1 MKKSHPGVPP
11 SEWYMNPSEGIQSSH
26 VQGIT
31 VEALATALAAPVVQR
46 AMADPVPTP
55 GPVHESEPVEP
66 VPAGTPAVQQP
77 SPVKIKKEDP
87 EPGSSS
93 VIGHAIVLKRPA
105 RSARSEPGS
114 AIKEEEEDKPQGP
127 PPKKMKPTWEPAD
140 EDEDDDDVILI
151 E

>member
-1 MKKSHPGVPP
+1 M

-55 GPVHESEPVEP
+55 AAPVRESEPAEP
-66 VPAGTPAVQQP
+66 VPAGTPTVQQP
-77 SPVKIKKEDP
+77 TPVKVKKEDP

-114 AIKEEEEDKPQGP
+114 IKEEEEDKPPGP

-140 EDEDDDDVILI
+140 DDEDDDDVIFI